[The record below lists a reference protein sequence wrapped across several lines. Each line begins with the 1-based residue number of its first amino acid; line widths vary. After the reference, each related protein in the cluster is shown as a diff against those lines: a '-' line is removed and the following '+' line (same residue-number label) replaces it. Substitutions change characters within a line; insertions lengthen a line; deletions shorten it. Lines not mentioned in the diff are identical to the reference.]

1 MYTLGKPHLFYY
13 NVDKQEFN
21 IDTQRNGQSTK
32 RKWLSINN
40 FISEN
45 VRLDVSH
52 KIYLTDI
59 SFGICTHPFNPEGVS
74 FRKPFSKLKENEY
87 GIAFKGTPIRFEDW
101 ENLATDSNPVDIA
114 TRKMMNRRG
123 AEISYPYIVQ
133 QLKAKGLYELAKK
146 SIYDSG
152 INTLVSSRTLP
163 KIITTVG
170 TPQTIYFIPM
180 PIYAMEL
187 SPHSHHLKI
196 LFNEKQTVRSWS
208 RHHAMYDSNW
218 EDKVM
223 PLLELAELQY
233 ESSGRA

>member
-32 RKWLSINN
+32 RKWSSLNDLTNRLSI
-40 FISEN
+40 SD
-45 VRLDVSH
+45 R
-52 KIYLTDI
+52 IYLIDI

-74 FRKPFSKLKENEY
+74 FRKPFSKLKDNEY
-87 GIAFKGTPIRFEDW
+87 GIAFKGTPIKLEDW
-101 ENLATDSNPVDIA
+101 ENLATDSNPVSMS

-123 AEISYPYIVQ
+123 AEVSYPYTVQ
-133 QLKAKGLYELAKK
+133 RLKEQGLYELAKK

-152 INTLVSSRTLP
+152 INALVSSRTLP
-163 KIITTVG
+163 KITTTVG
-170 TPQTIYFIPM
+170 TPQTIYFVPT
-180 PIYAMEL
+180 PIHAMEI
-187 SPHSHHLKI
+187 SPHSVHLKI

-208 RHHAMYDSNW
+208 RHHAMHDLNW
-218 EDKVM
+218 EDK
-223 PLLELAELQY
+223 LTNELQY

>member
-13 NVDKQEFN
+13 NVDKHEFN

-32 RKWLSINN
+32 RKWSSLNDYNEMHMLESDMN
-40 FISEN
+40 
-45 VRLDVSH
+45 
-52 KIYLTDI
+52 KIYLIDV

-74 FRKPFSKLKENEY
+74 FKRKPFSKLKKDEY
-87 GIAFKGTPIRFEDW
+87 GIAFKGTPIKFEDW
-101 ENLATDSNPVDIA
+101 ENLATDSNPIDMT

-123 AEISYPYIVQ
+123 AEVSYPYVVQ

-152 INTLVSSRTLP
+152 INALVSSRTLP
-163 KIITTVG
+163 KITT
-170 TPQTIYFIPM
+170 PDAKLIYFVPM
-180 PIYAMEL
+180 PIHAMKI
-187 SPHSHHLKI
+187 SPHSVHLKI

-208 RHHAMYDSNW
+208 RHHAMHDLNW
-218 EDKVM
+218 EDKVLSR
-223 PLLELAELQY
+223 PEYLQY

>member
-21 IDTQRNGQSTK
+21 IDTSRNGQSTK
-32 RKWLSINN
+32 RKWSSLNN
-40 FISEN
+40 FISD
-45 VRLDVSH
+45 R
-52 KIYLTDI
+52 IYLIDI

-87 GIAFKGTPIRFEDW
+87 GIAFKGTPIKLKDW
-101 ENLATDSNPVDIA
+101 ENLVPDSNPVSMS

-123 AEISYPYIVQ
+123 AEVSYPYTVQ
-133 QLKAKGLYELAKK
+133 ELKDKGWYELAKQ
-146 SIYDSG
+146 SIYDNG
-152 INTLVSSRTLP
+152 ISALLSSRTLP
-163 KIITTVG
+163 KITT
-170 TPQTIYFIPM
+170 PEETIYFVPM

-196 LFNEKQTVRSWS
+196 LFNEKQTVKSWS
-208 RHHAMYDSNW
+208 RHHAMYDLNW
-218 EDKVM
+218 EDKIL
-223 PLLELAELQY
+223 PQPQY